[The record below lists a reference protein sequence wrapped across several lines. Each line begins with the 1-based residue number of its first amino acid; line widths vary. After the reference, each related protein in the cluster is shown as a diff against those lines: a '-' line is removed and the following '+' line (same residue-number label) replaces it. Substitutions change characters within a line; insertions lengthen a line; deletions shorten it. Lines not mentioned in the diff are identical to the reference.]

1 MKAARARVMARS
13 VVSIVKGTNA
23 QEMIGEALSLLGGVR
38 SLIKPGSVV
47 VIKPN
52 AGHPSLPETSVNTSP
67 AFVAA
72 VIKKLRKA
80 QPKEIIMAEASA
92 VGCDTLE
99 CFEVSGIGKAAEDA
113 GVDKIIDI
121 KKDKDLIKIPI
132 RDARSDITSVCLPR
146 FLVEADHIVNLPIFK
161 SHVSMVFSCALKNM
175 KGVVQDN
182 VHYQMHQTNL
192 AAAMM
197 DLWSVVKADLSI
209 ADLIRPAEGYG
220 PHTGFPT
227 DFGCVVA
234 GKDPV
239 AVDATACR
247 MVGVDINKATYFEA
261 ARERGLDNFEE
272 ENIEIRGRTIKEV
285 FKQIWLPY
293 LGGFEQWPEYKIYAK
308 GACSNCQSL
317 LAFTMEK
324 LKALG
329 EYEKNAGTSIVLGR
343 TKELPKGVNPKG
355 LILVGDCV
363 KKYRGQGIF
372 AGGCPPAEPSP
383 LWAIIDRRD
392 YYELENV
399 GFDIRKRMA
408 GETGIFVD
416 YMKSMREKAKPE
428 TKRKKRAR

>member
-1 MKAARARVMARS
+1 MKAARAKRVMARS

-72 VIKKLRKA
+72 VIKELRKA

-92 VGCDTLE
+92 MGCDTLE

-132 RDARSDITSVCLPR
+132 RDARSDITSVRLPR

-161 SHVSMVFSCALKNM
+161 SHVSMVFTCALKNM

-197 DLWSVVKADLSI
+197 DL
-209 ADLIRPAEGYG
+209 
-220 PHTGFPT
+220 
-227 DFGCVVA
+227 
-234 GKDPV
+234 
-239 AVDATACR
+239 
-247 MVGVDINKATYFEA
+247 
-261 ARERGLDNFEE
+261 
-272 ENIEIRGRTIKEV
+272 
-285 FKQIWLPY
+285 
-293 LGGFEQWPEYKIYAK
+293 
-308 GACSNCQSL
+308 
-317 LAFTMEK
+317 
-324 LKALG
+324 
-329 EYEKNAGTSIVLGR
+329 
-343 TKELPKGVNPKG
+343 
-355 LILVGDCV
+355 
-363 KKYRGQGIF
+363 
-372 AGGCPPAEPSP
+372 
-383 LWAIIDRRD
+383 
-392 YYELENV
+392 
-399 GFDIRKRMA
+399 
-408 GETGIFVD
+408 
-416 YMKSMREKAKPE
+416 
-428 TKRKKRAR
+428 